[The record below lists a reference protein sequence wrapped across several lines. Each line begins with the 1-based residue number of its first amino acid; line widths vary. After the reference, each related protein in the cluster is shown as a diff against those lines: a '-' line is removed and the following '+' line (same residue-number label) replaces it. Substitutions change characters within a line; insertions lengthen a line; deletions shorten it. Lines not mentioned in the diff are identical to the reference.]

1 MMYNK
6 LVEELFFSPKHVGV
20 LDLSEPRTVYFSN
33 AQFSKE
39 VVVSLYMQCDEAN
52 LVSAISFTT
61 NGNPYVIASL
71 EWLCREVFGKKIE
84 HWSFNYDE
92 AIKLF
97 NVPFNQAPVIL
108 HVQNVYKEVLMLMK
122 KKIEGEL

>member
-1 MMYNK
+1 MYNK
-6 LVEELFFSPKHVGV
+6 LVEELFFFPKHVGV

-33 AQFSKE
+33 VQFSKE
-39 VVVSLYMQCDEAN
+39 VVISLYMQCDEVNVVKA
-52 LVSAISFTT
+52 VSFTS
-61 NGNPYVIASL
+61 NGNPYVIALL
-71 EWLCREVFGKKIE
+71 EWLCRQIWGRTLEQDC
-84 HWSFNYDE
+84 FNYDE

-108 HVQNVYKEVLMLMK
+108 YVQDVYKEVLMLMN